1 MSLSYQKSI
10 CFLGNVSPGWWECLD
25 FSIVSCESVDS
36 RFDQN
41 ESEFTVDVGSE
52 FLNVLSDID
61 GFLDKM
67 VKILWDGGG
76 ETSNLQDSEN
86 LRSSDT
92 FNLRDTVLISENN
105 TNLRWRLTSLGH
117 LGNLTGQILC
127 GDLNP

>member
-41 ESEFTVDVGSE
+41 ESEFTVDISSE
-52 FLNVLSDID
+52 FLNMLSNID

-76 ETSNLQDSEN
+76 VSSNLQDSEN
-86 LRSSDT
+86 LGTSNT
-92 FNLRDTVLISENN
+92 LNLWDTVLISKNN
-105 TNLRWRLTSLGH
+105 TNLGWRLSSLGH
-117 LGNLTGQILC
+117 FDNLGSQI
-127 GDLNP
+127 